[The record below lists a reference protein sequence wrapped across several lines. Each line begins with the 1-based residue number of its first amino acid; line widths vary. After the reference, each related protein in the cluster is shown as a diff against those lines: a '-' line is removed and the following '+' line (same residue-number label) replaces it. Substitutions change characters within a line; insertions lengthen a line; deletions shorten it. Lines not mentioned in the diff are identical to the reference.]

1 MVSINLDGTLIV
13 QLVNFLLL
21 VLALNY
27 LLYRPIRKIMTERAE
42 LFDKLKDKAAKA
54 KAEIESGEAEKA
66 RLKAESLRQGLNLKN
81 ELTAKSLEQEKS
93 ILADAQEKALRQT
106 TEARNRLRQSL
117 EQARAALSQES
128 QNIARDMAEKVLGRK
143 LN

>member
-54 KAEIESGEAEKA
+54 KAEIENGEAEKA

-106 TEARNRLRQSL
+106 AEARTRLRQSL